1 MLVTIRI
8 CSLSTLHKSN
18 GIIIKLQL
26 SKFLAKHYNI
36 EIILGL
42 RSDKMYLNNKFEAAR
57 YIGSCFVKS
66 YTIETDYF
74 TNLFKRA

>member
-1 MLVTIRI
+1 MMVTIRI
-8 CSLSTLHKSN
+8 CSLSPLHKSN
-18 GIIIKLQL
+18 GIIKLQL
-26 SKFLAKHYNI
+26 SKFLSKHYYK

-42 RSDKMYLNNKFEAAR
+42 RSDKMYLNNKFEAAIY

-66 YTIETDYF
+66 YTIETGSF